1 MTLFEID
8 FLQKLGTLLR
18 EAFKFRKYKAMH
30 PALAV
35 FTGIFMIPLVLLTFI
50 LTLILAP
57 LEFFFSILTSPV
69 KYLHAV
75 VHDEGKTV
83 MHATQFI
90 IYFISWPLV
99 FMMYATMSFLLIL
112 IIPIYALLSIVTY
125 IWTLGGFKFH
135 LHMTKYDDIS
145 IEVKGRYLWLPIAF
159 IIVSSFIAVIIP
171 SVHGAIH
178 FVDLYANYIEDT
190 FVESFVSSIYPMYLG
205 IQTLFA
211 TVYSIIGF
219 SRMPKVKEK
228 NVKF

>member
-8 FLQKLGTLLR
+8 FLQKLGVLLR

-35 FTGIFMIPLVLLTFI
+35 FTGIFMIPLVLVSFVITAV
-50 LTLILAP
+50 LAV
-57 LEFFFSILTSPV
+57 LEFFFSILVSPV

-99 FMMYATMSFLLIL
+99 FMLYALMSFLLLL
-112 IIPIYALLSIVTY
+112 IIPTYAILSIVTY

-145 IEVKGRYLWLPIAF
+145 IEVNGRYSWLPITF
-159 IIVSSFIAVIIP
+159 IIVSSIIAVLIP
-171 SVHGAIH
+171 LIHGVIH
-178 FVDLYANYIEDT
+178 FADLYSKFMEST
-190 FVESFVSSIYPMYLG
+190 FVESFVGSVYPMYLG
-205 IQTLFA
+205 IHILFA
-211 TVYSIIGF
+211 TVYSLIGF
-219 SRMPKVKEK
+219 SRMPKIKE
-228 NVKF
+228 NDVNF

>member
-18 EAFKFRKYKAMH
+18 EAFKFRKYKVMH

-50 LTLILAP
+50 LTAIIAP

-75 VHDEGKTV
+75 VHDEGKSV

-99 FMMYATMSFLLIL
+99 FMMYAMMSFLLII

-135 LHMTKYDDIS
+135 LYMTKYDDLS
-145 IEVKGRYLWLPIAF
+145 VEVNGRYLWLPIIF
-159 IIVSSFIAVIIP
+159 IIVSSFIAIIIP

-190 FVESFVSSIYPMYLG
+190 FVESFVGSIYPTYLG
-205 IQTLFA
+205 ILTLFA
-211 TVYSIIGF
+211 SGYSFIGF
-219 SRMPKVKEK
+219 SKNPKIK
-228 NVKF
+228 